1 MVPVKGEQMGKRQD
15 LTVAIVGPGR
25 LGQAMGRLLL
35 RAGVQVK
42 FIAARQLSRAR
53 KAARFIGGGKAL
65 DLKDRQFADA
75 DIILITTSDSAIGPV
90 AAKIARYRKDWG
102 RQIVLHTCGSLS
114 ASVLACFRDRGAA
127 VGSVHPYQ
135 TIPNP
140 LAGVRNLPGCFWA
153 VEGDKRAVAV
163 ARQWV
168 KALGG
173 KSFTISP
180 EFKPLYHL
188 SAFLVSPTTV
198 ALMDCSERLL
208 QQAGVPKK
216 VIRPMLGKFV
226 AETVNNFVEFGG
238 RKSLTGP
245 AVRGDWVT
253 LQRHIAE
260 LQCFAPEV
268 IPAYVELV
276 DLMLGVADGAQ
287 GRAKKI
293 RSGKP
298 ARTRAPQKTKVRKRK

>member
-1 MVPVKGEQMGKRQD
+1 MGKPRN
-15 LTVAIVGPGR
+15 LMVAIVGPGR

-35 RAGVQVK
+35 RAGVRVE
-42 FIAARQLSRAR
+42 FIAARQLSHAM

-65 DLKDRQFADA
+65 RLKDRQFAGA
-75 DIILITTSDSAIGPV
+75 DIILITTSDAAIGPV
-90 AAKIARYRKDWG
+90 SSKIARCREDWSK
-102 RQIVLHTCGSLS
+102 QIVLHTCGSLP
-114 ASVLACFRDRGAA
+114 ASVLAAFKERGAA
-127 VGSVHPYQ
+127 IGSVHPYQ

-140 LAGVRNLPGCFWA
+140 AAGVRNLPGCFWA
-153 VEGDKRAVAV
+153 VEGDRRALAV

-173 KSFTISP
+173 KSFTIAP

-188 SAFLVSPTTV
+188 SAFLVCPTTV
-198 ALMDCSERLL
+198 TLMDCSERLL

-216 VIRPMLGKFV
+216 VIRPMLGGFV
-226 AETVNNFVEFGG
+226 SETANNFVEFGG

-245 AVRGDWVT
+245 AVRGDWAT

-260 LQCFAPEV
+260 LQRFAPEV

-276 DLMLGVADGAQ
+276 DLMLRVAQ
-287 GRAKKI
+287 GAPGRSKKV

-298 ARTRAPQKTKVRKRK
+298 ARTRAPQKTQGRKGK

>member
-1 MVPVKGEQMGKRQD
+1 MGTRLD
-15 LTVAIVGPGR
+15 STVAIVGPGR

-35 RAGVQVK
+35 GAGVQVE
-42 FIAARQLSRAR
+42 FIVARQVSRAR
-53 KAARFIGGGKAL
+53 KAARFIGGGTVL
-65 DLKDRQFADA
+65 ELKDRQFADA

-90 AAKIARYRKDWG
+90 SRRIARYREEWS
-102 RQIVLHTCGSLS
+102 RQIVLHACGSLP
-114 ASVLACFRDRGAA
+114 ASVLAAFKERGAA
-127 VGSVHPYQ
+127 IGSIHPYQ

-140 LAGVRNLPGCFWA
+140 SAGVRNLPGCFWA

-173 KSFTISP
+173 KSFTIAP

-188 SAFLVSPTTV
+188 SAFLVCPTTV
-198 ALMDCSERLL
+198 TLMDCSERLL

-216 VIRPMLGKFV
+216 VIRPTLGKFV
-226 AETVNNFVEFGG
+226 AETVNNFVEYGG

-245 AVRGDWVT
+245 AVRGDWAT

-260 LQCFAPEV
+260 LQRFAPEV

-276 DLMLGVADGAQ
+276 DLMLGVADGAR
-287 GRAKKI
+287 GRGKKTM
-293 RSGKP
+293 SGDP
-298 ARTRAPQKTKVRKRK
+298 ARTQTRQKIQGSNGK